1 MHKSGFVNIIGLP
14 NVGKST
20 LMNAMIGEKLSIVS
34 PKAQTTRKRI
44 IGIVNTDDYQI
55 VFNDTPGILQ
65 PQYKMQEAMLKVINE
80 AIKDA
85 DIIIYLI
92 EANMNEIVAS
102 AWLES
107 VKTEGKIFVVI
118 NKIDMILPSML
129 ERKLDFWR
137 KHETVV
143 EALGVSALEKTNLNL
158 LMGTIVQHLPEGEA
172 YYSKED
178 MSDRSMRFFCG
189 EYIREKLYYLFKD
202 EIPYH
207 TDVLVVDYVEK
218 PDIDVVIA
226 TIIVNKESHKKIV
239 IGKNGDA
246 IKRLGSEA
254 RIDIEKFIG
263 KKAYLEL
270 SVKVIPDW
278 ISSEH
283 QLRKLGYHD
292 YSRSKE

>member
-44 IGIVNTDDYQI
+44 IGIVNDEDYQI

-102 AWLES
+102 AWLDS
-107 VKTEGKIFVVI
+107 VKSEGKIFVVI

-137 KHETVV
+137 RQSRVTA
-143 EALGVSALEKTNLNL
+143 ALGVSALEKTNLNL
-158 LMGTIVQHLPEGEA
+158 LMGTIVEHLPEGEA

-178 MSDRSMRFFCG
+178 LSDRSMRFFCG
-189 EYIREKLYYLFKD
+189 EYIREKIFYLYKD

-207 TDVLVVDYVEK
+207 TDVVVMDYVEK

-239 IGKNGDA
+239 IGKNGAA
-246 IKRLGSEA
+246 IKKLGMEA
-254 RIDIEKFIG
+254 RADIEKFIG
-263 KKAYLEL
+263 KKAYVEL
-270 SVKVIPDW
+270 SVKVVADW
-278 ISSEH
+278 ISSDS
-283 QLRKLGYHD
+283 QLKKLGYHD
-292 YSRSKE
+292 YSHSKL

>member
-1 MHKSGFVNIIGLP
+1 MHKAGFVNIIGLP

-44 IGIVNTDDYQI
+44 IGIVNTEDYQI
-55 VFNDTPGILQ
+55 VFNDTPGILD
-65 PQYKMQEAMLKVINE
+65 PQYKMQSAMAKVVSE

-85 DIIIYLI
+85 DIMLYMI

-102 AWLES
+102 SWLDE
-107 VKTEGKIFVVI
+107 VTTEGKIIVVV

-129 ERKLDFWR
+129 DRKLDFWR
-137 KHETVV
+137 KHNMVID
-143 EALGVSALEKTNLNL
+143 AIGISASEKTNLNI
-158 LMGTIVQHLPEGEA
+158 LMGTIVKHLPKGEA
-172 YYSKED
+172 FYSKDEIT
-178 MSDRSMRFFCG
+178 DRSVRFYCG
-189 EYIREKLYYLFKD
+189 EYIREKIFMQFKD

-207 TDVLVVDYVEK
+207 TDVVVMDYTEK
-218 PDIDVVIA
+218 PDIDVVVA
-226 TIIVNKESHKKIV
+226 NIIVNKESHKKII

-246 IKRLGSEA
+246 IKKLGTAA

-270 SVKVIPDW
+270 SVKVIEDW
-278 ISSEH
+278 ISSDS
-283 QLRKLGYHD
+283 QLKKLGYLD
-292 YSRSKE
+292 NS

>member
-44 IGIVNTDDYQI
+44 IGIVNDEDYQI

-65 PQYKMQEAMLKVINE
+65 PQYKMQEAMLKVISE

-85 DIIIYLI
+85 DIIVYLI

-102 AWLES
+102 AWLDGI
-107 VKTEGKIFVVI
+107 KTEGKIFVVI

-137 KHETVV
+137 NQSRVTQV
-143 EALGVSALEKTNLNL
+143 LGVSALEKTNLNL
-158 LMGTIVQHLPEGEA
+158 LMGTIVEHLPEGEA
-172 YYSKED
+172 YYSKD
-178 MSDRSMRFFCG
+178 DISDRSMRFFCG
-189 EYIREKLYYLFKD
+189 EYIREKIFFLYKD

-207 TDVLVVDYVEK
+207 TDVVVMDYVEK
-218 PDIDVVIA
+218 PDIDVIIA
-226 TIIVNKESHKKIV
+226 TIVVNKESHKKIV
-239 IGKNGDA
+239 IGKNGSA
-246 IKRLGSEA
+246 IKKLGVEA
-254 RIDIEKFIG
+254 RTDIEKFIG

-270 SVKVIPDW
+270 SVKVVEDW
-278 ISSEH
+278 ISSDH
-283 QLRKLGYHD
+283 QLRKMGYNDFSH
-292 YSRSKE
+292 

>member
-44 IGIVNTDDYQI
+44 IGIVNADDYQI

-102 AWLES
+102 AWLDS

-118 NKIDMILPSML
+118 NKIDMILPTML

-137 KHETVV
+137 NQSRVTA
-143 EALGVSALEKTNLNL
+143 ALGVSALEKTNLNL
-158 LMGTIVQHLPEGEA
+158 LMGTIVEHLPEGEA

-178 MSDRSMRFFCG
+178 LSDRSMRFFCG
-189 EYIREKLYYLFKD
+189 EYIREKIFYLYKD

-207 TDVLVVDYVEK
+207 TDVVVMDYVEK

-239 IGKNGDA
+239 IGKNGAA
-246 IKRLGSEA
+246 IKKLGMEA
-254 RIDIEKFIG
+254 RKDIEKFIG
-263 KKAYLEL
+263 KKAYLEI
-270 SVKVIPDW
+270 SVKVVEDW
-278 ISSEH
+278 ISSDS
-283 QLRKLGYHD
+283 QLKKLGYHD
-292 YSRSKE
+292 YTHSKL

>member
-44 IGIVNTDDYQI
+44 IGIVNAEDYQI

-102 AWLES
+102 AWLDS

-118 NKIDMILPSML
+118 NKIDMILPTML

-137 KHETVV
+137 NQSRVTA
-143 EALGVSALEKTNLNL
+143 ALGVSALEKTNLNL
-158 LMGTIVQHLPEGEA
+158 LMGTIVEHLPEGEA

-178 MSDRSMRFFCG
+178 LSDRSMRFFCG
-189 EYIREKLYYLFKD
+189 EYIREKIFYLYKD

-207 TDVLVVDYVEK
+207 TDVVVMDYVEK

-239 IGKNGDA
+239 IGKNGAA
-246 IKRLGSEA
+246 IKKLGMEA
-254 RIDIEKFIG
+254 RKDIEKFIG
-263 KKAYLEL
+263 KKAYLEI
-270 SVKVIPDW
+270 SVKVVEDW
-278 ISSEH
+278 ISSDS
-283 QLRKLGYHD
+283 QLKKLGYHD
-292 YSRSKE
+292 YTHSKL

>member
-44 IGIVNTDDYQI
+44 IGIVNTEDYQI

-65 PQYKMQEAMLKVINE
+65 PQYKMQQAMAKVVSE

-85 DIIIYLI
+85 DIMVYLI

-102 AWLES
+102 GWLDGMN
-107 VKTEGKIFVVI
+107 TDAKIFVVI

-129 ERKLDFWR
+129 DRKLDFWR
-137 KHETVV
+137 NHKSVV
-143 EALGVSALEKTNLNL
+143 EAIGVSALEKTNLNI
-158 LMGTIVQHLPEGEA
+158 LMGKLVEHLPEGEA

-178 MSDRSMRFFCG
+178 LSDRNTRFFCG
-189 EYIREKLYYLFKD
+189 EYIREKIFLQFAE

-207 TDVLVVDYVEK
+207 TDVLVMDYVEK
-218 PDIDVVIA
+218 PDIDVIIA
-226 TIIVNKESHKKIV
+226 TIIVNKESHKKIM

-246 IKRLGSEA
+246 IKKLGTAA
-254 RIDIEKFIG
+254 RKDIEAFIG
-263 KKAYLEL
+263 KKAFLEL
-270 SVKVIPDW
+270 SVKVVEDW

-283 QLRKLGYHD
+283 QLKKLGYID
-292 YSRSKE
+292 YNHTKF

>member
-44 IGIVNTDDYQI
+44 IGIVNDADYQI

-65 PQYKMQEAMLKVINE
+65 PQYKMQEAMLKVISE

-85 DIIIYLI
+85 DIIVYLI

-102 AWLES
+102 AWLDGI
-107 VKTEGKIFVVI
+107 KTEGKIFVVI

-137 KHETVV
+137 NQSRVTQV
-143 EALGVSALEKTNLNL
+143 LGVSALEKTNLNL
-158 LMGTIVQHLPEGEA
+158 LMGTIVEHLPEGEA
-172 YYSKED
+172 YYSKD
-178 MSDRSMRFFCG
+178 DISDRSMRFFCG
-189 EYIREKLYYLFKD
+189 EYIREKIFFLYKD

-207 TDVLVVDYVEK
+207 TDVVVMDYVEK
-218 PDIDVVIA
+218 PDIDVIIA
-226 TIIVNKESHKKIV
+226 TIVVNKESHKKIV
-239 IGKNGDA
+239 IGKNGSA
-246 IKRLGSEA
+246 IKKLGVEA
-254 RIDIEKFIG
+254 RTDIEKFIG

-270 SVKVIPDW
+270 SVKVVEDW
-278 ISSEH
+278 ISSDH
-283 QLRKLGYHD
+283 QLRKMGYNDFSH
-292 YSRSKE
+292 

>member
-44 IGIVNTDDYQI
+44 IGIVNADDYQI

-102 AWLES
+102 AWLDS

-118 NKIDMILPSML
+118 NKIDMILPAML

-137 KHETVV
+137 NQDRVTA
-143 EALGVSALEKTNLNL
+143 ALGVSALEKTNLNL
-158 LMGTIVQHLPEGEA
+158 LMGTIVEHLPEGEA

-178 MSDRSMRFFCG
+178 LSDRSMRFFCG
-189 EYIREKLYYLFKD
+189 EYIREKIFYLYKD

-207 TDVLVVDYVEK
+207 TDVVVMDYVEK

-239 IGKNGDA
+239 IGKNGAA
-246 IKRLGSEA
+246 IKKLGMEA
-254 RIDIEKFIG
+254 RKDIEKFIG
-263 KKAYLEL
+263 KKAYLEI
-270 SVKVIPDW
+270 SVKVVEDW
-278 ISSEH
+278 ISSDS
-283 QLRKLGYHD
+283 QLKKLGYHD
-292 YSRSKE
+292 YTHSKL

>member
-44 IGIVNTDDYQI
+44 IGIVNADDYQI

-102 AWLES
+102 AWLDS
-107 VKTEGKIFVVI
+107 IKTDGKIFVVI
-118 NKIDMILPSML
+118 NKIDMILPTML

-137 KHETVV
+137 NQGRVTA
-143 EALGVSALEKTNLNL
+143 ALGVSALEKTNLNL
-158 LMGTIVQHLPEGEA
+158 LMGTIVEHLPEGEA

-178 MSDRSMRFFCG
+178 LSDRSMRFFCG
-189 EYIREKLYYLFKD
+189 EYIREKIFYLYKD

-207 TDVLVVDYVEK
+207 TDVVVMDYVEK

-239 IGKNGDA
+239 IGKNGAA
-246 IKRLGSEA
+246 IKKLGMEA
-254 RIDIEKFIG
+254 RKDIEKFIG
-263 KKAYLEL
+263 KKAYLEI
-270 SVKVIPDW
+270 SVKVVEDW
-278 ISSEH
+278 ISSDS
-283 QLRKLGYHD
+283 QLKKLGYHD
-292 YSRSKE
+292 YTHSKL